1 MVTDRVLKFIELM
14 INILKDAKESG
25 WIALIIYNVP
35 FVHSNASVTDRHPA
49 LLSSLQA
56 LQAKST
62 DNVSLVTTWLLSA
75 EILTALSFETYL
87 FKVILQLAKWQRT
100 KAFVPIC
107 NIYQYILTAKK
118 INIPS
123 TLYFL
128 NLTNVD
134 NCSILIRA

>member
-1 MVTDRVLKFIELM
+1 M
-14 INILKDAKESG
+14 INILKDVKESG
-25 WIALIIYNVP
+25 WIALIIYNVL
-35 FVHSNASVTDRHPA
+35 FVHSNASVTDRPPA

-75 EILTALSFETYL
+75 ALSFKTYL

-134 NCSILIRA
+134 N